1 LFFKPFHSLLED
13 AKKDFMDIKIYPEDI
28 YDIYINSNNK
38 SIEIIDIFTLYGLNL
53 KRNGK

>member
-1 LFFKPFHSLLED
+1 
-13 AKKDFMDIKIYPEDI
+13 MDIKIYPEDI